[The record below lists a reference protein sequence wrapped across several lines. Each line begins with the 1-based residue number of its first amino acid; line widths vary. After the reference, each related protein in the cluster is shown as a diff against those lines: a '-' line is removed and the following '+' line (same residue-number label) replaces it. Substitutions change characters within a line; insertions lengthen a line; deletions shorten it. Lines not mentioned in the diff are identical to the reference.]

1 MNKIL
6 KLTFVL
12 FLICAIVA
20 GILGAVDLITRDR
33 ISAYQTAKS
42 NAARTAVMPVNV
54 PEGQA
59 LYTDLD
65 LKDLGIPTT
74 INANGQK
81 IKILSV
87 SEANDGSGYVVE
99 TEFSGAQ
106 GTIVMMVGVNHSPL
120 HRHFHHPA
128 FRDLGPGRQCRQRCG
143 GGRELPRPVQGR
155 GRACA
160 AQEGRRRD
168 RRALR
173 RHHHLPQRDQ
183 RHLRGHPVR
192 GSAAECELRR
202 EGHEL

>member
-6 KLTFVL
+6 KLTLVL

-65 LKDLGIPTT
+65 LKALGIPTN

-81 IKILSV
+81 IKICSV

-106 GTIVMMVGVNHSPL
+106 GTIVMMVGVNRSLRCTGISITQHSETSGL
-120 HRHFHHPA
+120 GA
-128 FRDLGPGRQCRQRCG
+128 NAASTAEVGVTFRQQFVGVTKLVQLKKAG
-143 GGRELPRPVQGR
+143 GTIDALSSATITSRSVTN
-155 GRACA
+155 ATA
-160 AQEGRRRD
+160 AAISFVETLQPM
-168 RRALR
+168 L
-173 RHHHLPQRDQ
+173 
-183 RHLRGHPVR
+183 
-192 GSAAECELRR
+192 
-202 EGHEL
+202 

>member
-33 ISAYQTAKS
+33 ITTYQTEKS

-65 LKDLGIPTT
+65 LKTLGIPTN

-87 SEANDGSGYVVE
+87 SEANDGSGWVVE

-106 GTIVMMVGVNHSPL
+106 GTIVMMVGVSNRLTCTGVSITKHSET
-120 HRHFHHPA
+120 A
-128 FRDLGPGRQCRQRCG
+128 GLG
-143 GGRELPRPVQGR
+143 
-155 GRACA
+155 ANA
-160 AQEGRRRD
+160 A
-168 RRALR
+168 
-173 RHHHLPQRDQ
+173 
-183 RHLRGHPVR
+183 
-192 GSAAECELRR
+192 SAADVGVNFRNQFIGVSKFVQLKKAGGEIDALSGATITSRSVTNATAAAIEFVEQML
-202 EGHEL
+202 G